1 MIEITSQL
9 RRLWEKQ
16 AETTSLLDQASAAY
30 GPTEANKMLSS
41 AHQYQQSHAA
51 PEGVPTSFIPD
62 YSPDSINR
70 QVKVLPSSSTSYVDP
85 RIINNLPRLDPGVAG
100 KYMPNDDTVQFA
112 SEYDDLVGN
121 RVKPDD
127 NTGWAYSEVTPRRN
141 HPMANLGVH
150 ELTHAA
156 TPALRI
162 HNSRLSQLRHPL
174 DFFKSVKTIGD
185 DEGKS
190 HDLQTTELS
199 PEVSDAKRRY
209 AQHTGNS
216 TIMETPE
223 DQQKFIDWSNSKDN
237 PAAKM
242 QTRRYSKQEA
252 DLAAQRLQPTPA
264 KPPAWYNPF
273 GSGTPMGPPITEADR
288 ALESQ
293 RLQREG
299 QTGYMPAADSIWGQL
314 DKMTPAQREYILGAI
329 AKGKATRQT
338 MPNPMEPKMA
348 NFSRKLAELAEES
361 IVDVPIRCTP
371 GFGCKRYFTEGEQ
384 AEIDREKAKILPML
398 FPTNADPVSSGLSS
412 PLWSG
417 IGKGTLGALLGA
429 AAGAGVGNLTDNNVP
444 LSGLLGGLL
453 GGIGGGLYG
462 VNNKARQNKQIV
474 DLMQDLPVG
483 ADRGDVELFSNPQ
496 FKQQIARDFQRQ
508 LMRQGLK

>member
-9 RRLWEKQ
+9 RSLWEKQ

-41 AHQYQQSHAA
+41 AHQYQQSHPA
-51 PEGVPTSFIPD
+51 PEGIPTSFIPD
-62 YSPDSINR
+62 YSPESINR
-70 QVKVLPSSSTSYVDP
+70 QVEVLPSSHYDYYAP
-85 RIINNLPRLDPGVAG
+85 PNLDPGVAG
-100 KYMPNDDTVQFA
+100 QYSMNDDTVQFM

-121 RVKPDD
+121 KVKPDD
-127 NTGWAYSEVTPRRN
+127 NMGYNWPRFGMPTTRRN

-156 TPALRI
+156 TPALRV
-162 HNSRLSQLRHPL
+162 HNSRFGKLRHPL
-174 DFFKSVKTIGD
+174 DFVRSVKAFKAD
-185 DEGKS
+185 SNKS
-190 HDLQTTELS
+190 HDEQTAELSTEL
-199 PEVSDAKRRY
+199 SDAKRRY
-209 AQHTGNS
+209 AQFTGNS

-223 DQQKFIDWSNSKDN
+223 DQQKFIDWSHSKDN
-237 PAAKM
+237 PNAKM

-264 KPPAWYNPF
+264 KPPAWYNPL

-288 ALESQ
+288 ALESR

-299 QTGYMPAADSIWGQL
+299 QTGYMPAVDSVWSQL

-417 IGKGTLGALLGA
+417 LGKGTLGALLGA
-429 AAGAGVGNLTDNNVP
+429 AAGAGAGSLTDNNVP